1 MIQDCATII
10 HVEYRDNR
18 HLTKDRG
25 VPRMSKLVDLF
36 KERTNTLL
44 QSEGS
49 FAYAEGYEADGEAKE
64 DTTVETA
71 APASVAAQ
79 IMVLDHITRADA
91 TKVADH
97 IGGNRLVVL
106 DMAETPKEDRL
117 RILDFLSGYMYSE
130 QGRIAKINSHAY
142 IAVPSFVD
150 IYGATEE
157 DESLFSQLTA
167 AFAAQAVKDNGAT
180 T

>member
-1 MIQDCATII
+1 
-10 HVEYRDNR
+10 
-18 HLTKDRG
+18 
-25 VPRMSKLVDLF
+25 MSKLVDLF

-97 IGGNRLVVL
+97 IGRQDATRVADYIGGSRMVVMDL
-106 DMAETPKEDRL
+106 ADTPVEDRL

-157 DESLFSQLTA
+157 DESLFAQLTA
-167 AFAAQAVKDNGAT
+167 AFAGQASKDTGAT